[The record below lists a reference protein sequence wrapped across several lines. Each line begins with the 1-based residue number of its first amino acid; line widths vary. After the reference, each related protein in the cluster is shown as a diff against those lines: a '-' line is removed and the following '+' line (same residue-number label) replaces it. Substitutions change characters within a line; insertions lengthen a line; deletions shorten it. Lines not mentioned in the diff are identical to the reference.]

1 MEKTLVRGIR
11 GATTAKENTRE
22 SIVEAT
28 RELLQKIAGENHC
41 QVEDIVSIFF
51 SVTPDLNAYF
61 PASAARDLGW
71 NYVPLFGTTEIDV
84 PGSVPRCIRVMAHV
98 NTTKA
103 QRDIKHIYL
112 KEAAQLRPDL
122 LEQI

>member
-11 GATTAKENTRE
+11 GATTARENTRE
-22 SIVEAT
+22 SIIEAT
-28 RELLQKIAGENHC
+28 RELLQKIAEDNHC
-41 QVEDIVSIFF
+41 LVEDIVSIFF
-51 SVTPDLNAYF
+51 SVTPDLDAYF

-71 NYVPLFGTTEIDV
+71 TYVPLFCTTEINV
-84 PGSVPRCIRVMAHV
+84 PGAVPRCIRVMAHV
-98 NTTKA
+98 NTTKN

-122 LEQI
+122 LEQM